1 MAFTTPITPHVA
13 TNMTRPN
20 WGGAT
25 SSVDQHLE
33 LYTSIVDTKFDYEN
47 IFKSLSTQKSVADR
61 SNTVRMDRLAG
72 GQIRA
77 RKAGDDV
84 IPDRILSDKLNIVVE
99 VMMYTRNHI
108 DYVDDWTAPDYWTE
122 MANNNGTDFA
132 LAYDEAHIIRLQKA
146 RSWVAPAH
154 LSNSFYNGL
163 SVNVTLAAPSAG
175 GVALTEAELEANA
188 AALQQAHGALVNEL
202 IRRRVPL
209 SDAITLVSTSVYSDL
224 LHSTKLMSTEFSL
237 GNGNFAQRRIAEMN
251 GIPVVESIAF
261 PTSANANHM
270 LSTAGNSNA
279 FNVTADDLKAQ
290 MIVFSK
296 SQSLVTVNARE
307 WETDLWDDKEH
318 KSYVLDHQAMFTVD
332 VRRPD
337 TVGVALITR
346 TPKAEPTP

>member
-1 MAFTTPITPHVA
+1 M
-13 TNMTRPN
+13 
-20 WGGAT
+20 
-25 SSVDQHLE
+25 
-33 LYTSIVDTKFDYEN
+33 
-47 IFKSLSTQKSVADR
+47 
-61 SNTVRMDRLAG
+61 
-72 GQIRA
+72 
-77 RKAGDDV
+77 
-84 IPDRILSDKLNIVVE
+84 
-99 VMMYTRNHI
+99 
-108 DYVDDWTAPDYWTE
+108 
-122 MANNNGTDFA
+122 
-132 LAYDEAHIIRLQKA
+132 
-146 RSWVAPAH
+146 
-154 LSNSFYNGL
+154 
-163 SVNVTLAAPSAG
+163 
-175 GVALTEAELEANA
+175 
-188 AALQQAHGALVNEL
+188 NEL

-261 PTSANANHM
+261 PTSVNANHM

-279 FNVTADDLKAQ
+279 FNVTTDDLKAQ

-346 TPKAEPTP
+346 TPKAD